1 MALLMVFSG
10 KGYYGMQN
18 QPEMQTIEGELWR
31 ALFAAGVI
39 TKEHLNNTRQV
50 RYLLY
55 RSSTLA
61 FNNWRLIR

>member
-18 QPEMQTIEGELWR
+18 QPELQTIEGELWR

-50 RYLLY
+50 RYRCL
-55 RSSTLA
+55 S
-61 FNNWRLIR
+61 